1 MNERGSAPRASDL
14 ARRRIGILGGTL
26 DPIHCGHLAAAVA
39 TRDAFDLAT
48 VFVLPSHVPP
58 HRSVQPVASPFHR
71 FAMASLAVSGV
82 DRLQASDEELR
93 SAGPSYTADTLERLH
108 ARGLAASQI
117 FFITGADAFAEI
129 ATWMR
134 YPGVLDLANFVVVSR
149 PGHDLSAMK
158 ARLPELAERMRG
170 AHEPRPSPIDH
181 RPSAIDHRPSPIDHR
196 PSAIDH
202 RPSPIGH
209 RPSTIGHRPSIY
221 LLETPTPDV
230 SSTQVRQRLGRGEP
244 ITGLV
249 PPLVEAHIHK
259 HALYGAPELHGQND

>member
-1 MNERGSAPRASDL
+1 MSERGSSAPRTSRLAPRASDL
-14 ARRRIGILGGTL
+14 APRRIGLLGGTL

-39 TRDAFDLAT
+39 TRDAFDLAS

-134 YPGVLDLANFVVVSR
+134 YPAVLDLANFVVVSR
-149 PGHDLSAMK
+149 PGHDLAAME
-158 ARLPELAERMRG
+158 ARLGELASRMR
-170 AHEPRPSPIDH
+170 AASDIDPRISD
-181 RPSAIDHRPSPIDHR
+181 
-196 PSAIDH
+196 
-202 RPSPIGH
+202 IGH
-209 RPSTIGHRPSIY
+209 RLSDTRIY

-230 SSTQVRQRLGRGEP
+230 SSTQVRERLGRGEP

-259 HALYGAPELHGQND
+259 HALYGASELHGQND